1 MEDRA
6 QVFRSEA
13 IKHQGLG
20 TQEGGAVLRL
30 SPAWLNAAFWL
41 LLGVVVFYV
50 AFGLL
55 GQVPEYA
62 SGPAVV
68 HVDEHQ
74 ARVFAVLPGGARPLL
89 APGATLRLELQG
101 FPSQYQEL
109 TLEELGDT
117 LVEPREVR
125 QELGA
130 GLTES
135 LGGSTPVVR
144 VQAHLPSRFFS
155 AEGQRL
161 AYFEGMQGTISV
173 RVRSERLAT
182 ALIPGLKHFFP

>member
-30 SPAWLNAAFWL
+30 SPAWTRGAFWL
-41 LLGVVVFYV
+41 LLAVVAFYV
-50 AFGLL
+50 TFGLV
-55 GQVPEYA
+55 GRVSEYA

-74 ARVFAVLPGGARPLL
+74 VRVFAALPGGARPLL

-101 FPSQYQEL
+101 FPFQYQEL
-109 TLEELGDT
+109 TLEELGDS

-130 GLTES
+130 GLTET
-135 LGGSTPVVR
+135 LGTTGTVVR
-144 VQAHLPSRFFS
+144 VRAHLPSRSFS
-155 AEGQRL
+155 VEGQRL
-161 AYFEGMQGTISV
+161 SYFEGMQGTVSV
-173 RVRSERLAT
+173 RVKSERIAT
-182 ALIPGLKHFFP
+182 TLIPGLKFLLP